1 MQHHF
6 VSSSQINNVQLNRV
20 KISDFCGNRVISC
33 TLTSAGNPSERGLL
47 QLNYR
52 TANARMKMLL
62 VSACLGSA
70 LSHKQS
76 FQCTVRTHWKL
87 FYNCSHP

>member
-33 TLTSAGNPSERGLL
+33 TLTSAGNPSERGL
-47 QLNYR
+47 Y
-52 TANARMKMLL
+52 
-62 VSACLGSA
+62 S
-70 LSHKQS
+70 
-76 FQCTVRTHWKL
+76 
-87 FYNCSHP
+87 

>member
-33 TLTSAGNPSERGLL
+33 TLTSAGNPSERG
-47 QLNYR
+47 YY
-52 TANARMKMLL
+52 
-62 VSACLGSA
+62 S
-70 LSHKQS
+70 
-76 FQCTVRTHWKL
+76 
-87 FYNCSHP
+87 